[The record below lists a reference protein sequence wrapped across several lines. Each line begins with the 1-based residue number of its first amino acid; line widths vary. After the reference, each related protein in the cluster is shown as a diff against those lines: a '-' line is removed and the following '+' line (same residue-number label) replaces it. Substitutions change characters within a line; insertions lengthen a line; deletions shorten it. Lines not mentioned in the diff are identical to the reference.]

1 MCLQHFGLRELP
13 FSRMPNTHFF
23 ILCHTAVMVGF
34 ATGGYQVQAD
44 RIALDDTE
52 GVASPLAIY
61 CPVYIAFAGI
71 AASAAAVVIYFAGV
85 VFRFDLDGLPH
96 SALTQRLSKPSS
108 QLPNAPGL
116 ITLREPQCARFAF
129 MNSYS
134 SEPFP

>member
-13 FSRMPNTHFF
+13 FSRMPNTHFL

-85 VFRFDLDGLPH
+85 VFRFDLDGLRI
-96 SALTQRLSKPSS
+96 APSRR
-108 QLPNAPGL
+108 G
-116 ITLREPQCARFAF
+116 
-129 MNSYS
+129 
-134 SEPFP
+134 